1 MLKFKK
7 NKNYKVKR
15 IKKLEGKLIS
25 NKELDIMLYEK
36 GRQYVLTMYCNR
48 YFNMTE
54 KQLNKVMNYRIG
66 GE

>member
-7 NKNYKVKR
+7 NKKLKDRKN
-15 IKKLEGKLIS
+15 KKLEGKLIS
-25 NKELDIMLYEK
+25 NKELDMMLYEK

>member
-7 NKNYKVKR
+7 NKKLDSKKN
-15 IKKLEGKLIS
+15 KKLEAKLIS
-25 NKELDIMLYEK
+25 NKQLDMMLCEK

-48 YFNMTE
+48 YFNMT
-54 KQLNKVMNYRIG
+54 KNQLNKVMNYRKG

>member
-7 NKNYKVKR
+7 NK
-15 IKKLEGKLIS
+15 KLKGRLIS
-25 NKELDIMLYEK
+25 NKELDMMLYEK

-54 KQLNKVMNYRIG
+54 KQLNKVMNYRKG

>member
-7 NKNYKVKR
+7 NK
-15 IKKLEGKLIS
+15 KLKGKLIS
-25 NKELDIMLYEK
+25 NKELDIMLCEK

-48 YFNMTE
+48 YFHMTE
-54 KQLNKVMNYRIG
+54 NQLNKVMNYRKG

>member
-7 NKNYKVKR
+7 NKKLKDKKN
-15 IKKLEGKLIS
+15 KKLEGKLIS
-25 NKELDIMLYEK
+25 NKELDMMLYEK

-48 YFNMTE
+48 YFNMSE

>member
-7 NKNYKVKR
+7 N
-15 IKKLEGKLIS
+15 KKLEGKLIS
-25 NKELDIMLYEK
+25 NKELDMMLYEM

>member
-1 MLKFKK
+1 MLKLKK
-7 NKNYKVKR
+7 NK
-15 IKKLEGKLIS
+15 KLDGKLIS

-48 YFNMTE
+48 YFNMTK
-54 KQLNKVMNYRIG
+54 KQLDKVMSYDKG

>member
-7 NKNYKVKR
+7 NKKLEGKKN
-15 IKKLEGKLIS
+15 KKLEGKLIS
-25 NKELDIMLYEK
+25 NKELNMMLYEK
-36 GRQYVLTMYCNR
+36 GRKYVLTMYCNR
-48 YFNMTE
+48 YFNMSE

>member
-1 MLKFKK
+1 MQKFKK
-7 NKNYKVKR
+7 NKKLKDKKN
-15 IKKLEGKLIS
+15 KKLEGKLIS
-25 NKELDIMLYEK
+25 NKELDMMLYEK

-54 KQLNKVMNYRIG
+54 NQLNKVMNYRKG

>member
-7 NKNYKVKR
+7 N
-15 IKKLEGKLIS
+15 KKLEGKLIS
-25 NKELDIMLYEK
+25 NKELDMMLYEK

-48 YFNMTE
+48 YFNMSE

>member
-7 NKNYKVKR
+7 NKKLEDKKN
-15 IKKLEGKLIS
+15 KKLEGKLIS
-25 NKELDIMLYEK
+25 NKELDMMLYEK

-48 YFNMTE
+48 YFNMSE

>member
-1 MLKFKK
+1 MLKLKK
-7 NKNYKVKR
+7 NKKLDDKKN
-15 IKKLEGKLIS
+15 KKLEGKLIS
-25 NKELDIMLYEK
+25 NKELDMMLYEK

>member
-7 NKNYKVKR
+7 NK
-15 IKKLEGKLIS
+15 KLKGRLIS
-25 NKELDIMLYEK
+25 NKELDMMLYEK

-48 YFNMTE
+48 YFHMTE
-54 KQLNKVMNYRIG
+54 NQLNKVMNYRKG

>member
-7 NKNYKVKR
+7 NKKLKDKKN
-15 IKKLEGKLIS
+15 KKLEGKLIS
-25 NKELDIMLYEK
+25 NKELDMMLYEK

-54 KQLNKVMNYRIG
+54 KQLNKVMNYRVG

>member
-7 NKNYKVKR
+7 N
-15 IKKLEGKLIS
+15 KLIS
-25 NKELDIMLYEK
+25 NKELDMMLYEK

-48 YFNMTE
+48 YFNMNE

>member
-7 NKNYKVKR
+7 NKKLQGKKN
-15 IKKLEGKLIS
+15 KKLEGKLIS

-48 YFNMTE
+48 YFNMSE

>member
-7 NKNYKVKR
+7 NKKLKDRKN
-15 IKKLEGKLIS
+15 KKLEGKLIS
-25 NKELDIMLYEK
+25 NKELDMMLYEK

-48 YFNMTE
+48 YFNMTK

>member
-1 MLKFKK
+1 MLKLKK
-7 NKNYKVKR
+7 NK
-15 IKKLEGKLIS
+15 KLDGKLIS

-48 YFNMTE
+48 YFNMTK
-54 KQLNKVMNYRIG
+54 KQLNKVMSYGKG

>member
-7 NKNYKVKR
+7 NKKLKDKKN
-15 IKKLEGKLIS
+15 KKLEGKLIS
-25 NKELDIMLYEK
+25 NKELDMMLYEK

-48 YFNMTE
+48 YFNMNE

>member
-7 NKNYKVKR
+7 NKKLEDKNN
-15 IKKLEGKLIS
+15 KKLEGKLIS
-25 NKELDIMLYEK
+25 NKELDMMLYEK

-48 YFNMTE
+48 YFNMSE

>member
-7 NKNYKVKR
+7 NKKLKDKKN
-15 IKKLEGKLIS
+15 KKLEGKLIS
-25 NKELDIMLYEK
+25 NKELDMMLYEK

>member
-7 NKNYKVKR
+7 NKKLKDKKN
-15 IKKLEGKLIS
+15 KKLEGKLIS

-48 YFNMTE
+48 YFNMSE

>member
-7 NKNYKVKR
+7 NK
-15 IKKLEGKLIS
+15 KLKGKLIS
-25 NKELDIMLYEK
+25 NKELDMMLYEK

>member
-7 NKNYKVKR
+7 NKKLKDKKN
-15 IKKLEGKLIS
+15 KKLEGKLIS
-25 NKELDIMLYEK
+25 NKELDMMLYEK

-48 YFNMTE
+48 YFNMTK
-54 KQLNKVMNYRIG
+54 KQLSKVMNYRIG

>member
-7 NKNYKVKR
+7 N
-15 IKKLEGKLIS
+15 KLIS
-25 NKELDIMLYEK
+25 NKELDMMLYEK

-48 YFNMTE
+48 YFNMTK

>member
-7 NKNYKVKR
+7 NK
-15 IKKLEGKLIS
+15 KLKGKLIS
-25 NKELDIMLYEK
+25 NKELDMMLCEK

-48 YFNMTE
+48 YFHMTE
-54 KQLNKVMNYRIG
+54 NQLNKVMNYRKG

>member
-7 NKNYKVKR
+7 N
-15 IKKLEGKLIS
+15 KKLEGKLIS
-25 NKELDIMLYEK
+25 NKELDIMLSEK

-48 YFNMTE
+48 YFHMTK
-54 KQLNKVMNYRIG
+54 KQLNKVMDYGKG

>member
-7 NKNYKVKR
+7 NKKLKDKKN
-15 IKKLEGKLIS
+15 KKLEGKLIS
-25 NKELDIMLYEK
+25 NKEIYMMLYEK

>member
-7 NKNYKVKR
+7 NKKLKDKKN
-15 IKKLEGKLIS
+15 KKLEGKLIS
-25 NKELDIMLYEK
+25 NKELDMMLYEK
-36 GRQYVLTMYCNR
+36 GRQYVLTMHCNR
-48 YFNMTE
+48 YFNMTK